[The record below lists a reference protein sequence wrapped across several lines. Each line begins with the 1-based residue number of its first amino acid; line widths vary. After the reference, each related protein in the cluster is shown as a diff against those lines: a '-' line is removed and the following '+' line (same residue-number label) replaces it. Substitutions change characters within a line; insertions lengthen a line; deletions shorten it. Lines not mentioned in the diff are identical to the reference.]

1 MKDSVTNKNIK
12 LARTLLLVAVGM
24 FGFGYALVP
33 IYDVLCEWKWI
44 QRDRPDDIKKAPEI
58 AYKVDVN
65 REVTVE
71 FMTILNESTPMDFH
85 AETKSLKVH
94 PGEYYTVNFY
104 AKNKTNKEIK
114 ARAIASFSPALI
126 SQYFE
131 KIECFC
137 FSEQNFKAN
146 EVKIMPMRF
155 VINPEIPEQYKTITL
170 SYTFFDN
177 TERSVKN

>member
-1 MKDSVTNKNIK
+1 MKDSISKKNLK
-12 LARTLLLVAVGM
+12 LARTLLVVAVTM

-44 QRDRPDDIKKAPEI
+44 ERDRPDDIKKVPEV
-58 AYKVDVN
+58 AYTVDVN
-65 REVTVE
+65 REITVE
-71 FMTILNESTPMDFH
+71 FLTVLNESTPMIFRT
-85 AETKSLKVH
+85 ETKQLKVH
-94 PGEYYTVNFY
+94 PGQYYTVNFY
-104 AKNKTNKEIK
+104 AENKTNKEMK

-137 FSEQNFKAN
+137 FSEQTFKAK
-146 EVKIMPMRF
+146 EAKTMPMRF

-170 SYTFFDN
+170 SYTFSIILKDQ
-177 TERSVKN
+177 

>member
-1 MKDSVTNKNIK
+1 MKDSISKKNLK
-12 LARTLLLVAVGM
+12 LARTLLVVAITM

-44 QRDRPDDIKKAPEI
+44 ERDRPDDIKKVPEV
-58 AYKVDVN
+58 AYTVDVN
-65 REVTVE
+65 REITVE
-71 FMTILNESTPMDFH
+71 FLTVLNESTPMIFRT
-85 AETKSLKVH
+85 ETKQLKVH
-94 PGEYYTVNFY
+94 PGQYYTVNFY
-104 AKNKTNKEIK
+104 AENKTNKEMK

-137 FSEQNFKAN
+137 FSEQTFKAK
-146 EVKIMPMRF
+146 EAKTMPMRF
-155 VINPEIPEQYKTITL
+155 VINPEIPAQYKTITL

-177 TERSVKN
+177 TERSVNN